1 MAQISLVV
9 PNGADPAPFAHA
21 IAVSG
26 GQATPLSP
34 GAALTDTTTGL
45 LLAGECDTPS
55 APGVSEA
62 VRRAVTL
69 GIPVLGIGWGMYAIN
84 GAYEGGPPARVDGHG
99 PEPDGASGR
108 HRIFLSPGAKV
119 SYTIGGSGWVTVNS
133 AHRFGITEA
142 QLAPALLASAFAD
155 DRVIEAIE
163 LPGRHWVVGVQWRAH
178 LIDELPTGFDSLL
191 LAFVE
196 RAGY

>member
-1 MAQISLVV
+1 M
-9 PNGADPAPFAHA
+9 GMD
-21 IAVSG
+21 
-26 GQATPLSP
+26 LSRT
-34 GAALTDTTTGL
+34 ALRVGTGSFS
-45 LLAGECDTPS
+45 P
-55 APGVSEA
+55 
-62 VRRAVTL
+62 
-69 GIPVLGIGWGMYAIN
+69 
-84 GAYEGGPPARVDGHG
+84 
-99 PEPDGASGR
+99 
-108 HRIFLSPGAKV
+108 PGAKV

-133 AHRFGITEA
+133 AHQFGITEA

-178 LIDELPTGFDSLL
+178 LIDELPGGFDSLL